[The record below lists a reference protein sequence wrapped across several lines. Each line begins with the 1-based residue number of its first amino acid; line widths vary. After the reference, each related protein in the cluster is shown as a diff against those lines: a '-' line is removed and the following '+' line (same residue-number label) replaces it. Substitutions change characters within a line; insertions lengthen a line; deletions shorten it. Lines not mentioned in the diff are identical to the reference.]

1 MRVIHLLRKYDSTEW
16 GGTEIAV
23 RQLFDGLRQHG
34 VTPVM
39 YCPYVN
45 GHRARTAP
53 SASEGPNAR
62 AVSPRQAASE
72 SRNGITGDLKRFKA
86 FMPVWGISRQEK
98 QQLIAL
104 GGNLMSFDLLPA
116 LWREPDVA
124 LVHTHTLG
132 RLGGIAC
139 AVARGRGLPFV
150 VSIHGGLLDLPPA
163 LKTAFN
169 APAHSGFEWG
179 RIFGLLLQSRR
190 LIHHADAVFACN
202 LREVE
207 LLRRRYPG
215 KRIEVQPHGIHLDPY
230 RQNHRAAAREAFPQI
245 RQRAVLLCAGRIDP
259 VKNQAWLITQAPELF
274 RNHPDALLVLVGPCT
289 DEAYGQSLARQIRE
303 LGLSHRV
310 LSTGGLPP
318 GDPRLIGL
326 FQEARAVLLPSISET
341 FGLVLLEAWAAG
353 TTVISSR
360 TSGASALIRDGEN
373 GWLFDLSEP
382 SAFHRAIKETLSNPA
397 LCARLAESGRQL
409 VNREYGSNSVAG
421 KVRQRYLELIE
432 AKHALRHSA

>member
-1 MRVIHLLRKYDSTEW
+1 VIHLLRKYDSAEW

-23 RQLFDGLRQHG
+23 QRLCDGLRQHG

-39 YCPYVN
+39 YCPHVN
-45 GHRARTAP
+45 GHRAQTAL
-53 SASEGPNAR
+53 SASEGPNAPEVN
-62 AVSPRQAASE
+62 ACQAASE
-72 SRNGITGDLKRFKA
+72 SCNGITGELKRFKA
-86 FMPVWGISRQEK
+86 FVPVWGISRQEK
-98 QQLIAL
+98 RQLVAL

-139 AVARGRGLPFV
+139 AVARSRGLPFV
-150 VSIHGGLLDLPPA
+150 VSIHGGLLDLPPT

-169 APAHSGFEWG
+169 APSHRGFEWG
-179 RIFGLLLQSRR
+179 KIFGLLLQSRR
-190 LIHHADAVFACN
+190 LIQHADAVFACN
-202 LREVE
+202 LSEVE
-207 LLRRRYPG
+207 LLRKHYPG
-215 KRIEVQPHGIHLDPY
+215 KRIEVQPHGIAMGLYQQHH
-230 RQNHRAAAREAFPQI
+230 QTAAREAFPQI

-274 RNHPDALLVLVGPCT
+274 RNHPEALLVLAGPCT
-289 DEAYGQSLARQIRE
+289 NEAYGQSLEHQIRA
-303 LGLSHRV
+303 LGLSQRV

-382 SAFHRAIKETLSNPA
+382 RAFHRAVNQTLLNPG
-397 LCARLAESGRQL
+397 LRTRLAESGRQL
-409 VNREYGSNSVAG
+409 VNREYDGMSVAG
-421 KVRQRYLELIE
+421 RVRQRYQELIE
-432 AKHALRHSA
+432 SKHALRHSA

>member
-1 MRVIHLLRKYDSTEW
+1 VRVIHLLRKYDSAEW

-23 RQLFDGLRQHG
+23 QRLFDGLRQHG

-39 YCPYVN
+39 YCPYVI
-45 GHRARTAP
+45 GRGPGTAL
-53 SASEGPNAR
+53 AANKGPNSR
-62 AVSPRQAASE
+62 AANPRRAAVE
-72 SRNGITGDLKRFKA
+72 PPNGITGELKRFKA
-86 FMPVWGISRQEK
+86 FVPVWGISPQEK
-98 QQLIAL
+98 RQLIAL
-104 GGNLMSFDLLPA
+104 GGNLMSFGLLPA

-169 APAHSGFEWG
+169 APSHRGFDWG
-179 RIFGLLLQSRR
+179 RIFGLMLQSRR
-190 LIHHADAVFACN
+190 LLHHADAVFACN
-202 LREVE
+202 LSEVE
-207 LLRRRYPG
+207 LLRKQYPG
-215 KRIEVQPHGIHLDPY
+215 KRIELQPHGIHMGLY
-230 RQNHRAAAREAFPQI
+230 QQNHRAAACEAFPQI

-259 VKNQAWLITQAPELF
+259 VKNQAWLLAQAPELF
-274 RNHPDALLVLVGPCT
+274 RNHPEALLVLAGPCT
-289 DEAYGQSLARQIRE
+289 NEAYGQSLERQIRD
-303 LGLSHRV
+303 LGLSQHV
-310 LSTGGLPP
+310 LVTGGLPP

-326 FQEARAVLLPSISET
+326 FQQARTVLLPSISET

-360 TSGASALIRDGEN
+360 TSGASALIRDGDN

-382 SAFHRAIKETLSNPA
+382 GAFHRAVRETLLNPG
-397 LCARLAESGRQL
+397 LCARLAESGRRL
-409 VNREYGSNSVAG
+409 VNRQYDGNSVAG
-421 KVRQRYLELIE
+421 RVTQRYQELIDS
-432 AKHALRHSA
+432 KHALRHSA